1 MRKHFFYFFIFLCMH
16 TLPIMAVDKSL
27 ENQIT
32 EVKEL
37 LEQEKIK
44 NIELKAAISARE
56 SEAIGLR
63 QELMSIEDQIKALKK
78 EHSIN

>member
-1 MRKHFFYFFIFLCMH
+1 MH
-16 TLPIMAVDKSL
+16 PLPIMAVDKSL

-44 NIELKAAISARE
+44 NVELKAAISARE

-63 QELMSIEDQIKALKK
+63 QKLMSIEDQIKALKK